1 VVSSALERRLGPLD
15 AAAIIV
21 SNVIGGGIL
30 FTPPQVAA
38 LVPDAWLFLSTWI
51 AGGALAFAGAMA
63 YAELAA
69 LRPRAGGEY
78 VYLREAFGE
87 PAAFLTG
94 WTSFVAGF
102 SGAIAT
108 SAVVMVFYLGR
119 FAPALAGSGSWLV
132 VPIVPGTI
140 ALTFS
145 PQTLTAVAIIAAMAW
160 LHRRGIGPGRVVGNL
175 LASLKVTAFALFIAV
190 GFAWG
195 SGTLAHLSQRAPV
208 GAGSWL
214 LALIPVMFTYS
225 GWNAAAYVAEEIRDP
240 GRNVPRALAMGTAAV
255 ILIYVLMNALYLY
268 VIPTRELAAV
278 NRSVLDV
285 IADLLLGS
293 YAGNIMGVVSIIS
306 LAASISAMTLAG
318 PRVYYSM
325 GRDGLFFR
333 RTAIVHPRYRT
344 PSSSIIAQAVWSSL
358 LALTATAGALVTYT
372 GFAIVLFS
380 GMAVVALFV
389 LRRRMPDAPRPFRAW
404 GYPLAPAIYALASL
418 AIVVNGLYRAPGAT
432 GAGALIIASGL
443 PVYFLFKRQSP
454 NPKSQNPNPNVV

>member
-1 VVSSALERRLGPLD
+1 VTSALERRLGPLD
-15 AAAIIV
+15 AAALIV

-38 LVPDAWLFLSTWI
+38 LVPDAWLFLATWI

-87 PAAFLTG
+87 GAAFLTG

-102 SGAIAT
+102 AGAIAT
-108 SAVVMVFYLGR
+108 SAVVLVFYLGR
-119 FAPALAGSGSWLV
+119 FAPAFAASGPWLV
-132 VPIVPGTI
+132 VPIVPGAITLTI
-140 ALTFS
+140 S
-145 PQTLTAVAIIAAMAW
+145 PQTLTAVAIIAAMAG
-160 LHRRGIGPGRVVGNL
+160 LHRRGLGPGRVVGNL

-195 SGTLAHLSQRAPV
+195 SGTVANLSEHAPV
-208 GAGSWL
+208 GVGSWL

-240 GRNVPRALAMGTAAV
+240 GRNVPRALALGTAAV
-255 ILIYVLMNALYLY
+255 VVIYLLMNALYLY
-268 VIPTRELAAV
+268 VIPARELAAV
-278 NRSVLDV
+278 NRSVLDI
-285 IADLLLGS
+285 IADRLLGS
-293 YAGNIMGVVSIIS
+293 SAGNIMGAVSIIS

-344 PSSSIIAQAVWSSL
+344 PSSSIIAQAAWSSVL
-358 LALTATAGALVTYT
+358 VLTATADALVTYT

-380 GMAVVALFV
+380 GMAVLALFV

-404 GYPLAPAIYALASL
+404 GYPLAPAIYALASV
-418 AIVVNGLYRAPGAT
+418 AILLNGLYRAPGAT
-432 GAGALIIASGL
+432 GAGALIIAAGL
-443 PVYFLFKRQSP
+443 PVYFLFKRQIP
-454 NPKSQNPNPNVV
+454 NPKSEEPNPNLV